1 MENYLISLI
10 SWKKINHLLLMHEI
24 FNTNFS
30 SPGKHMLEF
39 WRAVA
44 ACSRTGHAQEER
56 PPAQPAP
63 CPSLCRLLLR
73 GPRRESRPWPAKAR
87 ILNFA
92 VLQRANGIR
101 VHLILLTKTTFHQI
115 ITLLILI
122 AYFNM
127 KSPTKHHLLLWFPL
141 LGGLSHQLDGA
152 PRGRRHRHGGSLR
165 LHVSHPSPPPCAGT
179 RCR

>member
-1 MENYLISLI
+1 
-10 SWKKINHLLLMHEI
+10 MHEI

-30 SPGKHMLEF
+30 SPGKYMLEF
-39 WRAVA
+39 WRAVT
-44 ACSRTGHAQEER
+44 ACSHRGNAQEER

-63 CPSLCRLLLR
+63 CLSLCHLLLR
-73 GPRRESRPWPAKAR
+73 GQRCESHPLPAKAR
-87 ILNFA
+87 ILNFT

-101 VHLILLTKTTFHQI
+101 VHLILLTKNTFHQI

-152 PRGRRHRHGGSLR
+152 HRGRWHQHGGSLW
-165 LHVSHPSPPPCAGT
+165 LHVVSHTSPPPCAGT